1 MLPEER
7 RARIQDLLSQKSSVT
22 ISELAGQFGT
32 SEMTVRRDLDEL
44 EARGVCQRIHGGATS
59 LRIQENRPP
68 PYPSYPQ
75 RERCQVREK
84 IAIGQ
89 AAAALVRPGDVIAV
103 DSGTTAAY
111 LARALRTIYP
121 LTVITN
127 SLRVLD
133 QLHDIIQ
140 IALISPGGTLL
151 LEERTVP
158 SGDLVFVGPI
168 AVQTLRSFRPSK
180 AFISAAGIT
189 VVDGISNAGLYQAE
203 VKRTLIEIADEAILI
218 ADYSKFGRVAG
229 FLVASVKSFT
239 RVITDTAAPEQD
251 VAGLRALGV
260 EVIQVEPASEAT
272 VLQPSVLTVAVGPP
286 PIDPC
291 AGLSE

>member
-1 MLPEER
+1 MLPEDR
-7 RARIQDLLSQKSSVT
+7 RSRIQDLLSQKSSVT
-22 ISELAGQFGT
+22 ISELAELFGI

-59 LRIQENRPP
+59 LRVQEYRSP

-75 RERCQVREK
+75 REQCQVREK

-111 LARALRTIYP
+111 LAQALRAIYP

-127 SLRVLD
+127 SIRVLD

-140 IALISPGGTLL
+140 IALIAPGGTLL

-158 SGDLVFVGPI
+158 SGDLAFVGPI

-189 VVDGISNAGLYQAE
+189 VADGISNAGLFQGE
-203 VKRTLIEIADEAILI
+203 IKRTLIEIADEAILVS
-218 ADYSKFGRVAG
+218 DHSKFGRVAG
-229 FLVASVKSFT
+229 FLVAPVTAFA
-239 RVITDTAAPEQD
+239 RVITDTAAPAPD
-251 VAGLRALGV
+251 VASLRALGI
-260 EVIQVEPASEAT
+260 EVIRVEPAPEA
-272 VLQPSVLTVAVGPP
+272 VSLRPSIITVAADRQLVE
-286 PIDPC
+286 PC
-291 AGLSE
+291 AGSQN

>member
-1 MLPEER
+1 MLPEDR
-7 RARIQDLLSQKSSVT
+7 RSRIQDLLSQKSSVT
-22 ISELAGQFGT
+22 ISELAGQFGI

-44 EARGVCQRIHGGATS
+44 EVRGVCQRIHGGATS
-59 LRIQENRPP
+59 LRVQEYRPP

-75 RERCQVREK
+75 REQCQVREK

-111 LARALRTIYP
+111 LAQALRAIYP

-127 SLRVLD
+127 SIRVLD

-158 SGDLVFVGPI
+158 SGDLAFVGPI

-180 AFISAAGIT
+180 AFISAAGVT
-189 VVDGISNAGLYQAE
+189 VADGISNAGLYQAE
-203 VKRTLIEIADEAILI
+203 IKRTLIEIADESILI
-218 ADYSKFGRVAG
+218 ADHSKFGRVTG
-229 FLVASVKSFT
+229 FLVAPATAF
-239 RVITDTAAPEQD
+239 RRIITDTSAPEAD
-251 VAGLRALGV
+251 TVGLQALGI
-260 EVIQVEPASEAT
+260 EVIRVEPAPEA
-272 VLQPSVLTVAVGPP
+272 VSLRPSIITVAADRQLVE
-286 PIDPC
+286 PC
-291 AGLSE
+291 AGSQN

>member
-7 RARIQDLLSQKSSVT
+7 RSRIQDLLSQKSSVT
-22 ISELAGQFGT
+22 IAELAEQFGT

-44 EARGVCQRIHGGATS
+44 EGRGVCQRIHGGATS
-59 LRIQENRPP
+59 LRIQEYRPP

-75 RERCQVREK
+75 REQCQVREK

-111 LARALRTIYP
+111 LAQALRTIYP

-127 SLRVLD
+127 SIRVLD

-158 SGDLVFVGPI
+158 SGDLAFVGPI
-168 AVQTLRSFRPSK
+168 AVATLRSFRPSK
-180 AFISAAGIT
+180 AFISTAGIT
-189 VVDGISNAGLYQAE
+189 IVDGISNAGLFQAE
-203 VKRTLIEIADEAILI
+203 IKRTLIEIADEAILI
-218 ADYSKFGRVAG
+218 TDHSKFGRVTG
-229 FLVASVKSFT
+229 FLVAPAKAFT
-239 RVITDTAAPEQD
+239 RVITDTAAPEAD

-260 EVIQVEPASEAT
+260 EVILVEPVSEAAALPAT
-272 VLQPSVLTVAVGPP
+272 MESGFGSLLRSTAMGDLR
-286 PIDPC
+286 
-291 AGLSE
+291 

>member
-1 MLPEER
+1 MLPEDR
-7 RARIQDLLSQKSSVT
+7 RSRIQDLLSQKSSVT
-22 ISELAGQFGT
+22 ISELAELFGT

-59 LRIQENRPP
+59 LRVQEYRPP

-75 RERCQVREK
+75 REQCQVREK

-111 LARALRTIYP
+111 LAQALRTVYP

-127 SLRVLD
+127 SIRVLD

-158 SGDLVFVGPI
+158 SGDLAFVGPI

-180 AFISAAGIT
+180 AFISTAGIT
-189 VVDGISNAGLYQAE
+189 VADGISNAGLYQAE
-203 VKRTLIEIADEAILI
+203 IKRTLIEIADEAILI
-218 ADYSKFGRVAG
+218 TDYSKFGRVAG
-229 FLVASVKSFT
+229 FLVAPATAFT
-239 RVITDTAAPEQD
+239 RVITDTAAPEPD
-251 VAGLRALGV
+251 VASLRALGI
-260 EVIQVEPASEAT
+260 EVIRVEPALEA
-272 VLQPSVLTVAVGPP
+272 VPLRPSLITVAADHSPV
-286 PIDPC
+286 DPC
-291 AGLSE
+291 NGSQN

>member
-7 RARIQDLLSQKSSVT
+7 RSRIQDLLSQKSSVT
-22 ISELAGQFGT
+22 IAELADQFGT

-44 EARGVCQRIHGGATS
+44 ETRGVCQRIHGGATS
-59 LRIQENRPP
+59 LRVQEYRPP
-68 PYPSYPQ
+68 PYPGYPQ
-75 RERCQVREK
+75 REQSQVREK

-158 SGDLVFVGPI
+158 SGDLAFVGPI

-180 AFISAAGIT
+180 AFISTAGIT
-189 VVDGISNAGLYQAE
+189 IADGISNAGLFQAE
-203 VKRTLIEIADEAILI
+203 IKRTLIEIADEAILI
-218 ADYSKFGRVAG
+218 TDHSKFGRVAG
-229 FLVASVKSFT
+229 FLVAPAKAFT
-239 RVITDTAAPEQD
+239 RVITDTAAPEPE
-251 VAGLRALGV
+251 VAGLRALGI
-260 EVIQVEPASEAT
+260 EVILVEPVSAAAA
-272 VLQPSVLTVAVGPP
+272 LPS
-286 PIDPC
+286 
-291 AGLSE
+291 AGESRPDSLLRSTAMGDLR